1 LWLIEVWFSAST
13 FVVKTATSFSRKT
26 LGASLR
32 SEIISKM
39 LAYRYFFKLPQQQV
53 VPWAEEMKDLAL
65 NNGKSK

>member
-1 LWLIEVWFSAST
+1 
-13 FVVKTATSFSRKT
+13 
-26 LGASLR
+26 
-32 SEIISKM
+32 M